1 MSKLAKILALTNGD
15 TTNGTEPKDQRIE
28 LAKYVASAARWEIG
42 RTGEGANALLTAL
55 SFVGTVAG
63 AAFAVIAKQGHHLI
77 AAAVLAAAAVLL
89 LTAFLCIVFAL
100 RPRLPRRGTTGSG
113 WTALLQ
119 HGDDDDAVL
128 THLTDVA
135 ADLPGFY
142 ATDAR
147 VLAGIAH
154 AKHRLIRNATTF
166 VLCGVPLGVLGGV
179 LYGIGI

>member
-1 MSKLAKILALTNGD
+1 MNRFAKILALTNGEASTD
-15 TTNGTEPKDQRIE
+15 TEPKDHRIE
-28 LAKYVASAARWEIG
+28 LAKDLAKSARWEIG

-89 LTAFLCIVFAL
+89 LTAFLCIVLAL
-100 RPRLPRRGTTGSG
+100 RPRLPRRGNTGSG
-113 WTALLQ
+113 WTALLH

-128 THLTDVA
+128 THLTEVA
-135 ADLPGFY
+135 ADLASFY
-142 ATDAR
+142 AADAR

-154 AKHRLIRNATTF
+154 AKHRLIRTATTF